1 MPKLV
6 FLATDIALYLLVVV
20 IVFYVWH
27 ALRTPTL
34 RQTWRSVLH
43 DPAAMSAG
51 VVLAIFLVIAMLDS
65 FHFRPLLAAAPGA
78 AADASPAYST
88 RTLSVLDALLAG
100 PRESREK
107 TYSVPLGTHQYS
119 KESMLV
125 DGKSVR
131 DFPRLQFGG
140 THVKNT
146 DADWA
151 ADAIGRSIAGLVGG
165 ALAAALLWLVVAFL
179 RARSTKVGVVES

>member
-1 MPKLV
+1 
-6 FLATDIALYLLVVV
+6 
-20 IVFYVWH
+20 
-27 ALRTPTL
+27 
-34 RQTWRSVLH
+34 
-43 DPAAMSAG
+43 
-51 VVLAIFLVIAMLDS
+51 
-65 FHFRPLLAAAPGA
+65 AAAPGA

-100 PRESREK
+100 PREAREK

-140 THVKNT
+140 THLKNT
-146 DADWA
+146 DAEWV
-151 ADAIGRSIAGLVGG
+151 ADAVGRLIAGLLGG
-165 ALAAALLWLVVAFL
+165 VIAAALMWLPRASL
-179 RARSTKVGVVES
+179 RPKHAQ